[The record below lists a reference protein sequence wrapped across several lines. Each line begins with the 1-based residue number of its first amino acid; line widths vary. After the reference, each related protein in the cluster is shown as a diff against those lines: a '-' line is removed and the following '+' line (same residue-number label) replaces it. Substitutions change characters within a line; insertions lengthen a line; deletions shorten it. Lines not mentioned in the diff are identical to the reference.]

1 MNGIDRK
8 FFALV
13 QEIKG
18 LSEKEIYHR
27 IRQAFDTVPAATQ
40 KSCMDFFNRFPF
52 WGRLDVERG
61 NYEEIEGKAEALFHH
76 MDDFLWVYER
86 LADYRSRK
94 TLYGVLNNW
103 YRYDFV
109 TSAQTKEVLFDD
121 YFDLDLVSCS
131 RREVVVDLGAF
142 VGDTVLSYLENYGED
157 CYKKIYCYEI
167 TPESFAALEK
177 NLEKY
182 PNIDCRRKGV
192 ADRPGILTLQGN
204 QAGSSANTLCQAAE
218 EGGVQVEVTTLDED
232 IREPITLLKADIEGF
247 EQRAILGARRHIR
260 EDHPKLLLSVYHNNE
275 DLWKIPQMIHELA
288 PDYRFYLRH
297 KGSPVYPTEITLFAL

>member
-61 NYEEIEGKAEALFHH
+61 IYEEIEGKAEALFHH

-109 TSAQTKEVLFDD
+109 TSAQTKEVLFHD

-177 NLEKY
+177 NLEEY

-204 QAGSSANTLCQAAE
+204 QAGSSANTLCQVAE

>member
-61 NYEEIEGKAEALFHH
+61 IYEEIEGKAEALFHH

-192 ADRPGILTLQGN
+192 ADRLGILTLQGN
-204 QAGSSANTLCQAAE
+204 QAGSSANTLCQVAE

>member
-61 NYEEIEGKAEALFHH
+61 IYEEIEGKAEALFRH

-204 QAGSSANTLCQAAE
+204 QAGSSANTLCQVAE

>member
-61 NYEEIEGKAEALFHH
+61 IYEEIEGKAEALFHH

-204 QAGSSANTLCQAAE
+204 QAGSSANTLCQVAE

>member
-61 NYEEIEGKAEALFHH
+61 IYEEIEGKAEALFHH
-76 MDDFLWVYER
+76 MDDFLWIYER

-204 QAGSSANTLCQAAE
+204 QAGSSANTLCQVAE

>member
-61 NYEEIEGKAEALFHH
+61 IYEEIEGKAEALFHH

-204 QAGSSANTLCQAAE
+204 QAGSSANTLCQVAE

-247 EQRAILGARRHIR
+247 EQRAILGARKHIR